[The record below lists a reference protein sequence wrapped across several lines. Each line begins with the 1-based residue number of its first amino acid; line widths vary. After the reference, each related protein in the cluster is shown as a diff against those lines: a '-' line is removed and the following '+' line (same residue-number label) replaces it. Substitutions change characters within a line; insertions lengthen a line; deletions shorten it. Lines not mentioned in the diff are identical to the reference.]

1 MVLVEK
7 QKKRYYLLMKKI
19 SSLRLV
25 KRQKA
30 FSLVEVLIALL
41 ILAIALLA
49 LASVVVSTTMLLSHT
64 IDSEEAVNVGVAML
78 EEIEGLGYG
87 DIVDSSDEVGKYV
100 IEWTVTEK
108 TSEKDVDLTVQW
120 DGILGSKSVEL
131 KRTISKLGN

>member
-1 MVLVEK
+1 M
-7 QKKRYYLLMKKI
+7 KRM
-19 SSLRLV
+19 SSLRIDR
-25 KRQKA
+25 RQKA
-30 FSLVEVLIALL
+30 FSLVEVLVALL

-49 LASVVVSTTMLLSHT
+49 LASVVISTTMLLSHT

-78 EEIEGLGYG
+78 EEIEGLDYG

-100 IEWTVTEK
+100 IEWIVTEK

-131 KRTISKLGN
+131 KRTISELGN

>member
-1 MVLVEK
+1 M
-7 QKKRYYLLMKKI
+7 KRI

-30 FSLVEVLIALL
+30 FSLVEVLIALV

-78 EEIEGLGYG
+78 EEIEGLHYD
-87 DIVDSSDEVGKYV
+87 DIVDSSDEMGKYV
-100 IEWTVTEK
+100 IEWTVTEN
-108 TSEKDVDLTVQW
+108 TNDKDVDLTVYW

-131 KRTISKLGN
+131 KRTISGLGN